1 MSTEIEKFKEITVT
15 APQILQ
21 ENQLR
26 VSKAKEFGSKLL
38 EKAQQGMNDEVEK
51 ELNGCQVKMRKTLEL
66 MLSNR
71 KPITQLMDSFKK
83 EFTSTEAELDPK
95 KPESIYYKIQQ
106 TRNAYAQEKLEKQK
120 KAEEERLRKQA
131 LEKESGEVEAQI
143 SMALENYF
151 SDYLSD
157 YIDQI
162 YEYFNSST
170 LENLEDTE
178 KKIKKANEVYP
189 HEHFD
194 QFKTSVTTIYL
205 SKDDKIRIKI
215 NVIDGK
221 YEEFKKRFVDKMK
234 EVKVDLTSKIPSR
247 KAELEQM
254 AKANAEEQ
262 KKLKAEQEK
271 RQKEAAEKRAI
282 EKKEAE
288 EKAKAEAEAKKKAA
302 EMQAMFESETS
313 EKATR
318 TGYDMIVKHPS
329 AYAYIFQFWFD
340 KEGKNLAIDEIE
352 KKSLKQMKT
361 FCEKYAHKT
370 DETIQSPYIEYKE
383 IAKVAARK

>member
-1 MSTEIEKFKEITVT
+1 MYEIVKFQELAKS
-15 APQILQ
+15 APQVLE
-21 ENQLR
+21 ENKVR
-26 VSKAKEFGSKLL
+26 VSKAIHAGKQLL
-38 EKAQQGMNDEVEK
+38 EKVETNGMSDETDK
-51 ELNGCQVKMRKTLEL
+51 ELNSYQVKARKTYEL
-66 MLSNR
+66 IQNNR
-71 KPITQLMDSFKK
+71 KPITQLFDQIKK

-106 TRNAYAQEKLEKQK
+106 KRNAYAQEKLEKQK

-131 LEKESGEVEAQI
+131 LEKESAEVEAQI
-143 SMALENYF
+143 STALENYF

-170 LENLEDTE
+170 LENLEETE
-178 KKIKKANEVYP
+178 KKIKKANELYP
-189 HEHFD
+189 KEHFD

-205 SKDDKIRIKI
+205 TKEDKAGLK
-215 NVIDGK
+215 VTVMDGK
-221 YEEFKKRFVDKMK
+221 YEEFKKRFADRMK
-234 EVKVDLTSKIPSR
+234 EVKVDLSSKIPSR
-247 KAELEQM
+247 KAELEQL
-254 AKANAEEQ
+254 AKANAEEA
-262 KKLKAEQEK
+262 KRLKAEQEK
-271 RQKEAAEKRAI
+271 RQKEEAEKRAK
-282 EKKEAE
+282 EKQEAE
-288 EKAKAEAEAKKKAA
+288 ARAKEQAEAKKKAA
-302 EMQAMFESETS
+302 EMQAMFEAETT

-318 TGYDMIVKHPS
+318 SGYEMIVKHPS

-361 FCEKYAHKT
+361 FCEKYAHKH